1 MSYRYASPAAWQ
13 AHHRGAPASAY
24 SVPLA
29 SSVPRAS
36 YPSLVHAPRHKIDRM
51 TDLPK
56 LTREE
61 KVRKKVKATAHS
73 IRRRQAAYMRK
84 MARKKVVRP
93 EQVLH
98 WHDRL
103 ARTPLQRDMIAN
115 AVKPDLFPPQSELRK
130 RVSEKRRLEETRKMK
145 RKERAGAASAFVNTF
160 ARSARRA
167 MNSDIER
174 ERARAAREKIAGTVA
189 RKEMFRVER
198 ENWEWVHDQFDEY
211 EEKTMEKERVLFYRA
226 LEQRHEEED
235 AELNRRRARVQK
247 LHNMEAL
254 KRLPLPE
261 LAGMRAMLEVQRREQ
276 VRAEAE
282 AFAQEQRAVS
292 PVRELT
298 RTLARADATSQPLAE
313 VDDDA
318 RGTGGRVSPP
328 LAASRGSLRP
338 DFDGGHTTVPAITM
352 DDLPFFTTDP
362 RMVYAMPK
370 RLEVKLASP
379 GRASPAREGALLRG
393 DGKHSPSAGPG
404 RGASNRGSPRSSTGR
419 GSTDRSSLAPRK
431 ELLLSPAFDD
441 ALDAL
446 SNLNRDG
453 AALRRG
459 ESVNELGEVRPSS
472 ANRIA
477 LRCESR
483 ESLHS
488 RASQRENAFAPENGG
503 GPFRIRSP
511 LANVRDKKEVR
522 RQRFVQYAREAIGSQ
537 HRRQNKNAMS
547 YRRDG

>member
-1 MSYRYASPAAWQ
+1 MAAYRYKSPAAWQ
-13 AHHRGAPASAY
+13 AHHRGAPAASY

-84 MARKKVVRP
+84 MARKKDVRP
-93 EQVLH
+93 EQILH

-130 RVSEKRRLEETRKMK
+130 RVSEKRRLEEKRTMK

-160 ARSARRA
+160 ARTARRA

-174 ERARAAREKIAGTVA
+174 ERARAAREKIGRTVA
-189 RKEMFRVER
+189 RKERFRVER
-198 ENWEWVHDQFDEY
+198 ESWEWVHDQFEEF
-211 EEKTMEKERVLFYRA
+211 EEKTMENERILFHHA

-261 LAGMRAMLEVQRREQ
+261 LAGMRAMLEVQRPKQ
-276 VRAEAE
+276 VHAEAT

-292 PVRELT
+292 PVHELT
-298 RTLARADATSQPLAE
+298 RKLARADATSQPLAE
-313 VDDDA
+313 IDDDV
-318 RGTGGRVSPP
+318 RGTGRVSPP

-362 RMVYAMPK
+362 RMVYAVPK
-370 RLEVKLASP
+370 RLEAKLVGP
-379 GRASPAREGALLRG
+379 VGRG
-393 DGKHSPSAGPG
+393 DGKHSPSLGRGG
-404 RGASNRGSPRSSTGR
+404 RGATHRSSPRDSPRGSSRSPTGK
-419 GSTDRSSLAPRK
+419 GSPAPRK
-431 ELLLSPAFDD
+431 ELILSPAFDD

-446 SNLNRDG
+446 SNLNREFGD
-453 AALRRG
+453 
-459 ESVNELGEVRPSS
+459 VRP
-472 ANRIA
+472 
-477 LRCESR
+477 R
-483 ESLHS
+483 EPRLSLHFV
-488 RASQRENAFAPENGG
+488 RILLTIRLASP
-503 GPFRIRSP
+503 
-511 LANVRDKKEVR
+511 
-522 RQRFVQYAREAIGSQ
+522 
-537 HRRQNKNAMS
+537 
-547 YRRDG
+547 

>member
-370 RLEVKLASP
+370 RLEVKLARP

-393 DGKHSPSAGPG
+393 
-404 RGASNRGSPRSSTGR
+404 
-419 GSTDRSSLAPRK
+419 L
-431 ELLLSPAFDD
+431 
-441 ALDAL
+441 
-446 SNLNRDG
+446 RDQV
-453 AALRRG
+453 AALRRPG
-459 ESVNELGEVRPSS
+459 RAPGAALVR
-472 ANRIA
+472 AM
-477 LRCESR
+477 
-483 ESLHS
+483 
-488 RASQRENAFAPENGG
+488 
-503 GPFRIRSP
+503 
-511 LANVRDKKEVR
+511 R
-522 RQRFVQYAREAIGSQ
+522 RQAQGLGDCV
-537 HRRQNKNAMS
+537 
-547 YRRDG
+547 